1 MTNHWRD
8 IKNTDVILINGA
20 NPAEAH
26 PVGFQWFMKAK
37 LDPKRGIGQ
46 GGGAKII
53 HVDPRFTRT
62 SAVADMHARIRTG
75 TDVAFFGGL
84 ISYVLENNHIHHEY
98 VRNYTNASFIV
109 KDGYG
114 FNDGLFSGYD
124 PAKRIYDTS
133 TWAYEGDTGAA
144 SGRMKQEIGAH
155 AHGPVQPGQGPG
167 GTEGGKAQGGAG
179 EGEKVGAGVTIAKRD
194 MQLEHPRSVFQLMRK
209 HYARYT
215 PEVVSSVTGIPA
227 DQFLEIAK
235 IVGECGRPDKVM
247 TIVYAVGLTQ
257 HTTGGQLI
265 RSAAVLQ
272 LLLGNMGR
280 PGGGMNAERGH
291 ANIQGNTDHAIS
303 WEILPGYLRI
313 PAPGQK
319 NLNDYVSQSAPKK
332 FDANSWNFFGTNYR
346 NFMVSLLKTW
356 YGDHA
361 KPENEYAFDFIP
373 KPATNS
379 SWITIYDQALKKKMQ
394 GVILSGMTATSIGPD
409 SNQVMQALA
418 NLKWLV
424 VMDALP
430 TTSSEFWRRPGVDP
444 KSIQTEVFMVP
455 CTHWIEKDG
464 SFVNSGRW
472 SQWKEQVIPPE
483 GEARHDHW
491 VMAELFDRVKKLYQ
505 QQGGKFPDPLMAL
518 TLAYKDPLKPELEEL
533 AKEINGYDLTT
544 GQRLDTFS
552 KLKDDG
558 TTTAG
563 DWIYT
568 GSYPEAGN
576 LAARRAGIQ
585 DPAKND
591 PTGMGFYPGWA
602 WSWPLNRRVMYN
614 RASADLDG
622 KPWDPTRPGIVWD
635 PSQHKWTGDIP
646 DYPAT
651 MEPRSPKAWGPFIMN
666 GEGVGRLFSASM
678 LDGPFPEHYEPME
691 SPIQNPLH
699 PSQSE
704 SPVAYLYD
712 KAAGRESRFGTAAD
726 YPYIATSYR
735 LTEHEHFITQ
745 HVPYL
750 TQLQPYPFV
759 EVPDELAR
767 EKGIVSGD
775 RVRVSS
781 KRGRL
786 EVAAIVTKRLGALTV
801 GGKKVYHIGI
811 PIHWGFVGIAADR
824 DPTKG
829 ANWLANALTPFVG
842 DANSRTPE
850 FKAFLVNIE
859 KI

>member
-8 IKNTDVILINGA
+8 IKHADVILINGA

-37 LDPKRGIGQ
+37 LDPKRGIGS

-62 SAVADMHARIRTG
+62 SAVSDIHARIRTG

-84 ISYVLENNHIHHEY
+84 INYVLEKNLIHHEY
-98 VRNYTNASFIV
+98 VRNYTNASFLV
-109 KDGYG
+109 KDGYD
-114 FNDGLFSGYD
+114 FHEGLFAGYD
-124 PAKRIYDTS
+124 AQKRAYDVS
-133 TWAYEGDTGAA
+133 MWAYEADAA
-144 SGRMKQEIGAH
+144 ATATLE
-155 AHGPVQPGQGPG
+155 
-167 GTEGGKAQGGAG
+167 KAQAAAVAKGEARPGAG
-179 EGEKVGAGVTIAKRD
+179 IAIAKRD
-194 MQLEHPRSVFQLMRK
+194 MQLEHPRSVFQLLRK

-215 PEVVSSVTGIPA
+215 PEMVTAVTGIPTE
-227 DQFLEIAK
+227 QFLEIAK

-247 TIVYAVGLTQ
+247 TMVYAVGLTQ

-265 RSAAVLQ
+265 RSAALLQ

-319 NLNDYVSQSAPKK
+319 NLDDYVAQSAPKK
-332 FDANSWNFFGTNYR
+332 FDTNSWNFFGTNYR
-346 NFMVSLLKTW
+346 NFMVSLLKNW
-356 YGDHA
+356 YGDAA
-361 KPENEYAFDFIP
+361 KPENNFAFDFVP

-430 TTSSEFWRRPGVDP
+430 TTSSEFWRRPGADP

-455 CTHWIEKDG
+455 TTHWIEKDG

-491 VMAELFDRVKKLYQ
+491 VMAEVFQRVKKLYQ
-505 QQGGKFPDPLMAL
+505 QQGGKFPDSLMAL
-518 TLAYKDPLKPELEEL
+518 TMNYKNPLKPELEEI

-544 GQRLDTFS
+544 GKRLDTFG

-558 TTTAG
+558 TTTVG

-576 LAARRAGIQ
+576 LAKRRAGIQ

-635 PSQHKWTGDIP
+635 AEQKKWTGDVP

-666 GEGVGRLFSASM
+666 SEGVGRLFSASM

-691 SPIQNPLH
+691 SPIPNPLH
-699 PSQSE
+699 PNQSE
-704 SPVAYLYD
+704 SPVAFLYD
-712 KAAGRESRFGTAAD
+712 KAAGRENRFGTATD

-735 LTEHEHFITQ
+735 LTEHEHYVTQ
-745 HVPYL
+745 HVPHL

-759 EVPDELAR
+759 EVPEELAR
-767 EKGIVSGD
+767 EKGIKSGD

-781 KRGRL
+781 KRGKL
-786 EVAAIVTKRLGALTV
+786 EVAAIVTKRLGGLEV

-850 FKAFLVNIE
+850 FKSFLVNIV
-859 KI
+859 KV